1 MKRISRVG
9 ESFGTGKVKNVK
21 VEKLDSV
28 DKKIGG
34 YTNVVQKMKLFM
46 KRILKNGKEDSMYTN
61 LELRYVIYRSLS
73 RKSRF
78 VRNQDQSGDSENID
92 FQKS

>member
-1 MKRISRVG
+1 MTSRAFASHFRARVLYSPNISSDNCGISERTVFSNLMKRISRVG

-46 KRILKNGKEDSMYTN
+46 KRILKNGKEDSK
-61 LELRYVIYRSLS
+61 V
-73 RKSRF
+73 
-78 VRNQDQSGDSENID
+78 
-92 FQKS
+92 